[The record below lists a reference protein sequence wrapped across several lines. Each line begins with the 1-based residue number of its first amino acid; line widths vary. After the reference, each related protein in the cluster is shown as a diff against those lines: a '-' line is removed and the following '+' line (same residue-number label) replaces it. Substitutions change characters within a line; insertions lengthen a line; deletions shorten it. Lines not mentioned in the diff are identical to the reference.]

1 MARTTIA
8 PRAVIETVTE
18 TELVHHLD
26 RYTQNWFA
34 ERARGVGL
42 VRPRA
47 IDTVAG
53 GAVTLPGPNEEVLG
67 PNMGFVWQLNVLRAS
82 GLAMGD
88 TLNVFRNNAS
98 PGNFLASLTFAAPVF
113 TFGSKSCH
121 LRGDEKLIITG
132 TGLAATGD
140 IAVNGEGFECAE
152 LDLYKLL

>member
-1 MARTTIA
+1 MARTKIA
-8 PRAVIETVTE
+8 PNSYIETVTE

-26 RYTQNWFA
+26 RYTANWFS

-47 IDTVAG
+47 VDTVSG
-53 GAVTLPGPNEEVLG
+53 GAITLPGPNEEALG
-67 PNMGFVWQLNVLRAS
+67 PNMGFVWQINVLRAF
-82 GLAMGD
+82 GLAAND
-88 TLNVFRNNAS
+88 TLSVFRNNAS
-98 PGNFLASLTFAAPVF
+98 AGNFLANLTFAAPVF
-113 TFGSKSCH
+113 TFSSKSCM

-152 LDLYKLL
+152 LDLYKLT